1 MTDAPQSKPGRKPIA
16 DTEGIVR
23 AAWALFEVH
32 GFDSTTMADIAVKAG
47 ISRRTLFNHFG
58 SKEALLFPG
67 LEQYMGDFARV
78 LSTRPNNEPIL
89 VAMQFVHR
97 ELSASII
104 ANELAFPSGPAVRQS
119 RLRLESVKYAH
130 DQFVLWM
137 NNAIILWLGDS
148 APTRVK
154 AGLVSALAAQV
165 WSETVRIQATSHV
178 SMDEALEATMAA
190 VRELLS
196 PNS

>member
-1 MTDAPQSKPGRKPIA
+1 MTDAPQSRPGRKPIA

-23 AAWALFEVH
+23 AAWALFEVD
-32 GFDSTTMADIAVKAG
+32 GFDATTMADVAVKAG

-67 LEQYMGDFARV
+67 LEQYMRDFARV
-78 LSTRPNNEPIL
+78 LSTRPTNEPIL
-89 VAMQFVHR
+89 VAMQFVLR
-97 ELSASII
+97 ELSASTI
-104 ANELAFPSGPAVRQS
+104 AIELAFPSGPAVRQS

-130 DQFVLWM
+130 DQFALWM

-165 WSETVRIQATSHV
+165 WSEMARIQATAHV
-178 SMDEALEATMAA
+178 SMDEALDATMAA
-190 VRELLS
+190 VRDLLS

>member
-1 MTDAPQSKPGRKPIA
+1 MTTPSQPRPGRKPIA
-16 DTEGIVR
+16 DTEAIVR
-23 AAWALFEVH
+23 AAWGLFEVN
-32 GFDSTTMADIAVKAG
+32 GFDATTMADVAVKAG

-67 LEQYMGDFARV
+67 LEQYMRDFARV
-78 LSTRPNNEPIL
+78 LSTRPTNEPIL
-89 VAMQFVHR
+89 VAMQFVLR
-97 ELSASII
+97 ELSASTI
-104 ANELAFPSGPAVRQS
+104 AIELAFPSGPAVRQS

-130 DQFVLWM
+130 DQFALWM

-165 WSETVRIQATSHV
+165 WSEMARIQATSHV
-178 SMDEALEATMAA
+178 SMDEALDATMAA
-190 VRELLS
+190 VRDLLS

>member
-1 MTDAPQSKPGRKPIA
+1 M
-16 DTEGIVR
+16 R

-32 GFDSTTMADIAVKAG
+32 GFDSTTMADVAVKAG

-67 LEQYMGDFARV
+67 LEQYMRDFARV
-78 LSTRPNNEPIL
+78 LSTRPVDEPIL
-89 VAMQFVHR
+89 VAMQFVLR
-97 ELSASII
+97 ELSASTI
-104 ANELAFPSGPAVRQS
+104 AIELAFPSGPAVRQS

-130 DQFVLWM
+130 DQFALWM
-137 NNAIILWLGDS
+137 NDAVILWLGDT

-165 WSETVRIQATSHV
+165 WSEMARIQATSHV
-178 SMDEALEATMAA
+178 SMDEALDSTMAA
-190 VRELLS
+190 VRELLT
-196 PNS
+196 PNP

>member
-1 MTDAPQSKPGRKPIA
+1 MTDAPQSRPGRKPIA

-23 AAWALFEVH
+23 AAWALFEVD
-32 GFDSTTMADIAVKAG
+32 GFDATTMADVAVKAG

-67 LEQYMGDFARV
+67 LEQYMRDFARV
-78 LSTRPNNEPIL
+78 LSTRPTNEPIL
-89 VAMQFVHR
+89 VAMQFVLR
-97 ELSASII
+97 ELSASTI
-104 ANELAFPSGPAVRQS
+104 AIELAFPSGPAVRQS

-130 DQFVLWM
+130 DQFALWM
-137 NNAIILWLGDS
+137 NNAVILWLGDS

-165 WSETVRIQATSHV
+165 WSEMARIQATSHV
-178 SMDEALEATMAA
+178 SMDEALDATMAA
-190 VRELLS
+190 VRDLLS

>member
-1 MTDAPQSKPGRKPIA
+1 MH
-16 DTEGIVR
+16 

-32 GFDSTTMADIAVKAG
+32 GFDATTMADIAVKAG

-137 NNAIILWLGDS
+137 NNALILWLGDS

-190 VRELLS
+190 VRDLLS

>member
-1 MTDAPQSKPGRKPIA
+1 MTDAPQSRPGRKPIA
-16 DTEGIVR
+16 DTEAIVH

-32 GFDSTTMADIAVKAG
+32 GFDATTMADIAVKAG

-137 NNAIILWLGDS
+137 NNALILWLGDS

-190 VRELLS
+190 VRDLLS